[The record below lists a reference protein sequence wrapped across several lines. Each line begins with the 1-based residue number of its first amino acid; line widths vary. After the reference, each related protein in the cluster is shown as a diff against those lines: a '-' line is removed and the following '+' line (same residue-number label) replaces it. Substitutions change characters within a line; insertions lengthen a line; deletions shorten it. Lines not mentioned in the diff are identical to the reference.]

1 MKIFNKNEWKKVKLG
16 DICDLRNGVA
26 IKSEDYILNSNT
38 LNCRMSNIRPDGTFD
53 ILYNAKYL
61 PDNFSEKYKNY
72 LLKNGDL
79 VIAMTDMAGD
89 PKILGVPTVVKS
101 NGFNIIQNQRVGKLE
116 LLTDNIDENYLKF
129 ALQSKNVK
137 NYFKKF
143 SAGGVQLNLSKKE
156 ILNAPIVLPTI
167 EEQKILVNLFKTIES
182 FIYLRKKELLN
193 LNSLNK
199 SLFTTMF
206 GDIKTNDK
214 NWEIYYWK
222 DILNIKNG
230 KNQKQVEDI
239 NGKYPIY
246 GSGGI
251 IGRSNAYICNEN
263 SIIIGRKGNI
273 NKPILVKEK
282 FWNVDTAFG
291 LEVKSEKMSYHYL
304 YYFCLFYDFEIHN
317 KAVTIPSLVKSDL
330 EKIVLPVPPIEL
342 QNKFAER
349 IEKITKLSFEI
360 EEAIKEAE
368 NLYNSLISKYFDW
381 YPKNY
386 HLTFTKPWKRKELRR
401 FKLLDNFSEDYID
414 DLNVRI
420 TYHSNAIEGNT
431 LTLNET
437 ATIILDDTI
446 PNVMSKRE
454 FLEVLNH
461 SDALKFL
468 LAELQNNTV
477 DIYMI
482 KEINKILLNRLN
494 HNAGNFK
501 TDYNYIRGAN
511 FETASPSETS
521 YKMNEWLEN
530 MNFQL
535 KNSNS
540 DIEKIKIIIEYH
552 IKFERIHPFSDG
564 NGRTGRLIILALMLE
579 NNLTPFVITVENRA
593 KYMDILRN
601 QDIENFVSLVEP
613 LIEEEKKRII
623 AFKKSASLQI

>member
-16 DICDLRNGVA
+16 DVCDLRNGVA
-26 IKSEDYILNSNT
+26 IKSEDYIINSNT

-222 DILNIKNG
+222 DVLNIKNG

-349 IEKITKLSFEI
+349 IEKIAKLSFEI

-368 NLYNSLISKYFDW
+368 NLYNSLMSKYFD
-381 YPKNY
+381 
-386 HLTFTKPWKRKELRR
+386 
-401 FKLLDNFSEDYID
+401 
-414 DLNVRI
+414 
-420 TYHSNAIEGNT
+420 
-431 LTLNET
+431 
-437 ATIILDDTI
+437 
-446 PNVMSKRE
+446 
-454 FLEVLNH
+454 
-461 SDALKFL
+461 
-468 LAELQNNTV
+468 
-477 DIYMI
+477 
-482 KEINKILLNRLN
+482 
-494 HNAGNFK
+494 
-501 TDYNYIRGAN
+501 
-511 FETASPSETS
+511 
-521 YKMNEWLEN
+521 
-530 MNFQL
+530 
-535 KNSNS
+535 
-540 DIEKIKIIIEYH
+540 
-552 IKFERIHPFSDG
+552 
-564 NGRTGRLIILALMLE
+564 
-579 NNLTPFVITVENRA
+579 
-593 KYMDILRN
+593 
-601 QDIENFVSLVEP
+601 
-613 LIEEEKKRII
+613 
-623 AFKKSASLQI
+623 

>member
-16 DICDLRNGVA
+16 DVCDLRNGVA
-26 IKSEDYILNSNT
+26 IKSEDYIINSNT

-193 LNSLNK
+193 LNLLNK

-342 QNKFAER
+342 QNKFAEK
-349 IEKITKLSFEI
+349 IEKIAKLSFEI

-368 NLYNSLISKYFDW
+368 NLYNSLISKYFD
-381 YPKNY
+381 
-386 HLTFTKPWKRKELRR
+386 
-401 FKLLDNFSEDYID
+401 
-414 DLNVRI
+414 
-420 TYHSNAIEGNT
+420 
-431 LTLNET
+431 
-437 ATIILDDTI
+437 
-446 PNVMSKRE
+446 
-454 FLEVLNH
+454 
-461 SDALKFL
+461 
-468 LAELQNNTV
+468 
-477 DIYMI
+477 
-482 KEINKILLNRLN
+482 
-494 HNAGNFK
+494 
-501 TDYNYIRGAN
+501 
-511 FETASPSETS
+511 
-521 YKMNEWLEN
+521 
-530 MNFQL
+530 
-535 KNSNS
+535 
-540 DIEKIKIIIEYH
+540 
-552 IKFERIHPFSDG
+552 
-564 NGRTGRLIILALMLE
+564 
-579 NNLTPFVITVENRA
+579 
-593 KYMDILRN
+593 
-601 QDIENFVSLVEP
+601 
-613 LIEEEKKRII
+613 
-623 AFKKSASLQI
+623 